1 QELINW
7 RNTLEAVLPS
17 YYIPNIFIRLEK
29 MPLTASG
36 KIDRLHLPQPALA
49 LQWQNDFVI
58 PETAIEKQLAPIWAE
73 ALGLATVGITDNF
86 F

>member
-1 QELINW
+1 
-7 RNTLEAVLPS
+7 
-17 YYIPNIFIRLEK
+17 

-86 F
+86 FELGGHSLIAIQLMTRI